1 MRCRTSLGAAVSI
14 SGSDTAAEP
23 RTEAVNGVFDVITIG
38 RSGVDFYPTEH
49 GSLVNVKHFDKFL
62 GGSPT
67 NVAVAAARLGQ
78 RCALISRT
86 GPDPFGAYIHE
97 ALRGF
102 GVDDRFVSTCE
113 GFQTPVTFCETF
125 PPDHFPIYFYREPK
139 APDLEIYTGE
149 LDFAAITD
157 ARLFWATLGG
167 LSREPSRSATLA
179 ALASRQHKHA
189 TVLDLDFRASFWNSR
204 ETARECALDA
214 LALATIAVGN
224 LNEVEVAVGEAG
236 PDGAADRLLE
246 LGCELAVIKLGPE
259 GVLAKT
265 RTDRI
270 EVPPIPVDVVN
281 GLGAGDGFGGALCH
295 GVLSDW
301 TLEETIRYA
310 GAAGAIVASRLSCSE
325 AMPTDEEIRKLLE
338 GERP

>member
-1 MRCRTSLGAAVSI
+1 MDNA
-14 SGSDTAAEP
+14 
-23 RTEAVNGVFDVITIG
+23 FDVITIG
-38 RSGVDFYPTEH
+38 RCGVDFYPTEH

-67 NVAVAAARLGQ
+67 NVAVAAARLGH
-78 RCALISRT
+78 RTALISRT
-86 GPDPFGAYIHE
+86 GPDPFGAYVHE

-102 GVDDRFVSTCE
+102 GVDDRFVTECE

-139 APDLEIYTGE
+139 APDLEIYPEE
-149 LDFAAITD
+149 LDFAAITE
-157 ARLFWATLGG
+157 ARLFWASLGG
-167 LSREPSRSATLA
+167 LSQEPSRSATLA
-179 ALASRQHKHA
+179 ALQSRQRKHP
-189 TVLDLDFRASFWNSR
+189 TVVDLDFRPSFWSSR
-204 ETARECALDA
+204 DAAHECAIDA
-214 LALATIAVGN
+214 LAFATIAVGN
-224 LNEVEVAVGEAG
+224 LGEVEVAVGVGG
-236 PDGAADRLLE
+236 PDQAADRLLE
-246 LGCELAVIKLGPE
+246 LGCEVAVVKLGPD
-259 GVLAKT
+259 GVLAKS

-270 EVPPIPVDVVN
+270 KVPPISIEVVN

-310 GAAGAIVASRLSCSE
+310 SAAGAIVASRLSCSE
-325 AMPTDEEIRKLLE
+325 AMPTDEEVRKLLE

>member
-1 MRCRTSLGAAVSI
+1 M
-14 SGSDTAAEP
+14 SDA
-23 RTEAVNGVFDVITIG
+23 FDVITMG
-38 RSGVDFYPTEH
+38 RCGVDFYPTEH
-49 GSLVNVKHFDKFL
+49 GSLVDVKHFDKFL

-67 NVAVAAARLGQ
+67 NVAVAASRLGQ

-97 ALRGF
+97 ALHGF
-102 GVDDRFVSTCE
+102 GVDDRFVTECV

-139 APDLEIYTGE
+139 APDLEIFPEE
-149 LDFAAITD
+149 LDFDAITR

-167 LSREPSRSATLA
+167 LSREPSRSATIA
-179 ALASRQHKHA
+179 ALRARQHQHP
-189 TVLDLDFRASFWNSR
+189 TVVDLDFRPSFWTSR
-204 ETARECALDA
+204 HAAHECALEA
-214 LALATIAVGN
+214 LAWATIAVGN
-224 LNEVEVAVGEAG
+224 LNEVEVAVGVSG
-236 PDGAADRLLE
+236 PDLAADRLLE
-246 LGCELAVIKLGPE
+246 LGCVIAVVKRGPD

-265 RTDRI
+265 RSERI
-270 EVPPIPVDVVN
+270 EVAPIPIEVVN

-295 GVLSDW
+295 GVLSGW

-310 GAAGAIVASRLSCSE
+310 SAAGAIVASRLSCSE
-325 AMPTDEEIRKLLE
+325 AMPTDDEVRKLLE